1 VPVHPL
7 ARALLQQARQLGVA
21 GVAAPSANR
30 FGRISATRAAHVV
43 QEFGETL
50 AVLDGGECPGG
61 IESAIVDCTS
71 AQPALLRPGLL
82 PRARIEAVLG
92 DVLAGR
98 DTDSPRASG
107 DQRSHY
113 APRAKLRLMSA
124 TQLRDALQLLGPQSA
139 GLGLAVYSRAALPRA
154 RGVMQRAMPDDAAAA
169 AHELFSVLRQFDDG
183 GACLIW
189 VEQPPPSADWEGV
202 ADRLHRAAAA

>member
-1 VPVHPL
+1 LRRGPGGAAVATGAQASIGLRVPVHPL

-98 DTDSPRASG
+98 DARTTR
-107 DQRSHY
+107 R
-113 APRAKLRLMSA
+113 
-124 TQLRDALQLLGPQSA
+124 GPSC
-139 GLGLAVYSRAALPRA
+139 V
-154 RGVMQRAMPDDAAAA
+154 
-169 AHELFSVLRQFDDG
+169 
-183 GACLIW
+183 
-189 VEQPPPSADWEGV
+189 
-202 ADRLHRAAAA
+202 